1 MQSCHV
7 WLDLLALLG
16 GGNSFG
22 SRTVFDVKVARRQRK
37 KNPYSSSIK
46 TKNYTEIG
54 VEMLILIHLKCK
66 AKRLILSDLKFDFT
80 QITDQKY
87 RKHP

>member
-7 WLDLLALLG
+7 WLNLLAPFG
-16 GGNSFG
+16 RGNFYG
-22 SRTVFDVKVARRQRK
+22 SRTVFDVKVARGQRK
-37 KNPYSSSIK
+37 QNPYSSSIK
-46 TKNYTEIG
+46 TKNYTKIG

-66 AKRLILSDLKFDFT
+66 AKSLILSDLKSDFT
-80 QITDQKY
+80 QITNRKY